1 MMNQKLSL
9 FQCLNSTPSRAVGME
24 EIVRLIRYDNDVK
37 YKTEN
42 YRKMA
47 SILGKEKADEEVKR
61 RLVPACSVGVLFD
74 GNGRGAAN
82 VLGFTG
88 LALVDIDKVD
98 DVDRALAKVKT
109 DSHTVLAYKT
119 ISGQGLRAIYRY
131 TVGGRASQPDNSDCD
146 SSVFAGLEAR
156 TPTATSWSAAFLKGN
171 RYYAELVGH
180 EYDAQCTDYSRLC
193 GLAHDPDVYVNWEA
207 EPFVITDEEIL
218 AANFSPERE
227 RGKPRREYAAGT
239 HEVSVD
245 DAWPKVEQALQR
257 KGMVYQSGHH
267 HDYVMHAAFLMN
279 RYGVDLDE
287 LLQWAAQEWSDYN
300 TKERESTIRSCY
312 RKTQEHGTWRLNRQ
326 GRKAKETSMITLP
339 EIKDWLRQKV
349 EVIYNVV
356 TDISMWRLVNGDDW
370 QQLDERV
377 VCSMRSQMAADT
389 GKRVLK
395 SDVMD
400 VLRSDFACLYHPVR
414 EYIEALPAWDGR
426 DRVKELCSHVTA
438 EAVQNGQTTEQAQD
452 LLLWA
457 LHKWLVA
464 SLATWMSDLTSN
476 HEIFVLIGSQGIY
489 KTTFFRHLLP
499 PQLRMYFWE
508 NAHNSFSSKDDHL
521 ALAENCLVEIEEID
535 LQNPRDISELKALAT
550 SEKVKERRPYARF
563 REEKHRLASFCGS
576 GNQQRFLS
584 DDTGNRRWLCFKGT
598 HIDDP
603 RTWGIDY
610 DQLYAQLRD
619 ELRQGF
625 RYWFDPQ
632 EQRIVEQQN
641 QAFRIESDEEQLI
654 RTRLRPPGPED
665 KITLMNA
672 ASICQFVNGGV
683 VGRGLSS
690 RKVSLAMGRLGFK
703 SIHTKAGNFFEVYQ
717 IPVNE
722 IQPTLAYVD
731 VTEADRSSL
740 PTMTEGD
747 LPF

>member
-1 MMNQKLSL
+1 MNQKLSL

-37 YKTEN
+37 YKTES

-47 SILGKEKADEEVKR
+47 SVLGKEKADEEVKR
-61 RLVPACSVGVLFD
+61 RIVPACSVGVLFD

-88 LALVDIDKVD
+88 LALVDIDKIAHPLPKGVD
-98 DVDRALAKVKT
+98 TDYTGGGDAVDEAFRKAKN
-109 DSHTVLAYKT
+109 DPHTLLLYRT
-119 ISGQGLRAIYRY
+119 ISGKGLRILYRY
-131 TVGGRASQPDNSDCD
+131 TRETATEHID
-146 SSVFAGLEAR
+146 
-156 TPTATSWSAAFLKGN
+156 ATSWTAAFLKGN
-171 RYYAELVGH
+171 RYFAELVGH
-180 EYDAQCTDYSRLC
+180 DYDTQCSEYSRLC
-193 GLAHDPDVYVNWEA
+193 GLAHDSDVYVNWAA
-207 EPFVITDEEIL
+207 EPFVITDVEIL
-218 AANFSPERE
+218 AANFSADKE

-239 HEVSVD
+239 HTVNVE
-245 DAWPKVEQALQR
+245 DAWPRVEKTLAGRGL
-257 KGMVYQSGHH
+257 VYQSGHH
-267 HDYVMHAAFLMN
+267 HDYVMHAAFLFN
-279 RYGVDLDE
+279 RYGVNQDE

-300 TKERESTIRSCY
+300 NKEREATISSCY
-312 RKTQEHGTWRLNRQ
+312 KKTQEHGTWRLNRQ
-326 GRKAKETSMITLP
+326 GRKSKETSMITLP
-339 EIKDWLRQKV
+339 EIKDWLRQHV

-356 TDISMWRLVNGDDW
+356 TDISMWRLVNGDEW
-370 QQLDERV
+370 QQLDERI
-377 VCSMRSQMAADT
+377 VCSIRSQMAADT

-400 VLRSDFACLYHPVR
+400 VLRSDFARLYHPVR
-414 EYIEALPAWDGR
+414 EYIEALPQWDGKN
-426 DRVKELCSHVTA
+426 RVRELCSHLTA
-438 EAVQNGQTTEQAQD
+438 EAVQNGQTVEQAQE
-452 LLLWA
+452 LLQWS

-464 SLATWMSDLTSN
+464 SVATWMSDLSSN
-476 HEIFVLIGSQGIY
+476 HEIFVLIGPQGIY

-499 PQLRMYFWE
+499 PELRIYFWE
-508 NAHNSFSSKDDHL
+508 NAHNSFASKDDHL

-535 LQNPRDISELKALAT
+535 LQQPRDISELKALAT

-584 DDTGNRRWLCFKGT
+584 DDTGNRRWLCFKVT

-625 RYWFDPQ
+625 RYWFDAD
-632 EQRIVEQQN
+632 EQHIVERQN

-654 RTRLRPPGPED
+654 RTRLRPPGPTD

-672 ASICQFVNGGV
+672 ASICQFINGGV
-683 VGRGLSS
+683 VGRGLST
-690 RKVSLAMGRLGFK
+690 RKVGIIMQRLGFK
-703 SIHTKAGNFFEVYQ
+703 KVHTMQGNFFEVFQ
-717 IPVNE
+717 IPADQ
-722 IQPTLAYVD
+722 IQATLAMAD
-731 VTEADRSSL
+731 EAEANANDPAPTFEEASL
-740 PTMTEGD
+740 P
-747 LPF
+747 F